1 LNPLTHSRKGNVLPV
16 LGGIL
21 IGAIATAIVL
31 SHRRTPPPPPA
42 VHAETSPQARTPE
55 ATSSKIKLSDEAKET
70 AGIHVEAARLTP
82 MGESLSVPGTV
93 AISPDR
99 GAKIT
104 PPAAGKVV
112 RLLVRLGD
120 TVRSG
125 QPLSVLDSFE
135 VAQSQAALR
144 QALSGVA
151 QAHAVLVT
159 VQAQTDQARA
169 GVLEARA
176 EVEQARTKQAS
187 AETALQRQRDLAAAG
202 AFSQAPLQ
210 AAQSELS
217 EAQFDLLKAQTDL
230 QAHTVVLQRAKQTF
244 ELGVASRAQWEQAQL
259 EQAQAITQSGRAKSR
274 VEIAK
279 QSFDRE
285 QKVFKGDLL
294 SKQATQTAEAEVRA
308 DQGEVQKAKQGL
320 FRAEQEVR
328 KTETEVQAAHTA
340 EQGAQATLA
349 GSRVTLATLTGGSET
364 SAGGQFTLR
373 APLDGA
379 VTEIHATLGEAVE
392 RSTALFV
399 IENLSMVLVSASVA
413 EKDVARI
420 RVGQRCEVTV
430 PAYPGLTFPG
440 VVQSVAGSIDE
451 KTHSLPV
458 RCHVQNIGLRLRPE
472 MFAQVTLG
480 VGMRQEALTVPVS
493 ALDDDGDAH
502 YLYIEEEG
510 GYERRKVELGR
521 KSANRV
527 EILTGLKPGEKAVTS
542 GIFVLKS
549 ESKKG
554 QLKGDGD

>member
-1 LNPLTHSRKGNVLPV
+1 MNPLTHSRKGTVLPV

-21 IGAIATAIVL
+21 IGAIATAIAL
-31 SHRRTPPPPPA
+31 SHRQTPLPTPA
-42 VHAETSPQARTPE
+42 VHTETSPQVRPPE
-55 ATSSKIKLSDEAKET
+55 AASSKIKLSDEAKVT
-70 AGIHVEAARLTP
+70 AGIHSEPARLTP
-82 MGESLSVPGTV
+82 MGESLTVPGTV
-93 AISPDR
+93 GLSPDR
-99 GAKIT
+99 AAKIT

-112 RLLVRLGD
+112 RLLVHLGD

-125 QPLSVLDSFE
+125 QSLAVLDSFE
-135 VAQSQAALR
+135 VAQAQATMR

-151 QAHAVLVT
+151 QAHATLKT
-159 VQAQTDQARA
+159 AQAQTDQARA

-176 EVEQARTKQAS
+176 EVDQARTKQGS
-187 AETALQRQRDLAAAG
+187 AETALQRQRDLATAG

-210 AAQSELS
+210 AAQSDLS
-217 EAQFDLLKAQTDL
+217 EAQSDLLKAQTDL
-230 QAHTVVLQRAKQTF
+230 QAHTVALQRAKQTF

-259 EQAQAITQSGRAKSR
+259 EQSQAVTQVGRAKAR
-274 VEIAK
+274 VEITR

-320 FRAEQEVR
+320 FRTEQEVR
-328 KTETEVQAAHTA
+328 KAETEVQAARIGV
-340 EQGAQATLA
+340 QGAEASLA
-349 GSRVTLATLTGGSET
+349 GSRAALAALTGGSET
-364 SAGGQFTLR
+364 SVGGQFTIR

-379 VTEIHATLGEAVE
+379 ITQAHATLGEAVE

-399 IENLSMVLVSASVA
+399 IENLNSVLVSANVP
-413 EKDVARI
+413 EKDVSRI
-420 RVGQRCEVTV
+420 HTGQRCEVTV
-430 PAYPGLTFPG
+430 PAYPGQSFLG
-440 VVQSVAGSIDE
+440 RVQSVAGSVDE
-451 KTHSLPV
+451 KTRALSV
-458 RCHVQNIGLRLRPE
+458 RCLVQNVGQRLRPE

-480 VGMRQEALTVPVS
+480 VGTRHEALTVPVS

-502 YLYIEEEG
+502 YLYIEEDG
-510 GYERRKVELGR
+510 GYERRKVEVGR

-527 EILTGLKPGEKAVTS
+527 EILTGVKPDEKAVTS

-554 QLKGDGD
+554 QLKGDSD